1 MYIQIFFSFTIYICR
16 RNKLDDNIQL
26 TRQIPFDPNQP
37 STSSGLE
44 SFGDKSQSRS
54 PSNASSSLGSGDRNC
69 SNRYFRKSRK
79 YRSSSSDSSD
89 ESISRKS
96 RKRINNKNNS
106 ENSNNNKSKK
116 KSNNKQSGGSS
127 RKNETRNNSRKSGKS
142 KNVSSK
148 ETLLREVR
156 IIECNENGEKEET
169 VTHVRVASITL
180 RKRRRTKRR
189 KVFNLV
195 YIHFM
200 YINKIKTI
208 LIKVSFYKIFNIYCI
223 KSKL

>member
-1 MYIQIFFSFTIYICR
+1 M
-16 RNKLDDNIQL
+16 
-26 TRQIPFDPNQP
+26 
-37 STSSGLE
+37 E

-79 YRSSSSDSSD
+79 YRSSSSDSSN

-106 ENSNNNKSKK
+106 ENSNSNKSKK
-116 KSNNKQSGGSS
+116 KNNNNKQSGDNS

-142 KNVSSK
+142 KNVSNK
-148 ETLLREVR
+148 EALLREVR
-156 IIECNENGEKEET
+156 IVEHNENGEEEEII
-169 VTHVRVASITL
+169 THVRVASITL

-189 KVFNLV
+189 KVF
-195 YIHFM
+195 
-200 YINKIKTI
+200 
-208 LIKVSFYKIFNIYCI
+208 
-223 KSKL
+223 